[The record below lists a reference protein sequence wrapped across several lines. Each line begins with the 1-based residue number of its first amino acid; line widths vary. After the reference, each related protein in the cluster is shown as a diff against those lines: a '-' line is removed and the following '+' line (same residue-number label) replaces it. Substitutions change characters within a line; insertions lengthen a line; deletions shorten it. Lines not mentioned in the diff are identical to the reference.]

1 MAENGIIVIVGN
13 WLVEKLVETE
23 RSNEE
28 IMKVKV
34 FIKDG
39 VWEVISW
46 YCQQISTVEKQE
58 LYELRDRIVTK
69 DKVIIGGHFNGHVV
83 K

>member
-1 MAENGIIVIVGN
+1 MQIYWSHVSMAENGIIVIVGN

-46 YCQQISTVEKQE
+46 YCQQIWTVEK
-58 LYELRDRIVTK
+58 
-69 DKVIIGGHFNGHVV
+69 
-83 K
+83 

>member
-46 YCQQISTVEKQE
+46 YCQQISTVEK
-58 LYELRDRIVTK
+58 
-69 DKVIIGGHFNGHVV
+69 
-83 K
+83 